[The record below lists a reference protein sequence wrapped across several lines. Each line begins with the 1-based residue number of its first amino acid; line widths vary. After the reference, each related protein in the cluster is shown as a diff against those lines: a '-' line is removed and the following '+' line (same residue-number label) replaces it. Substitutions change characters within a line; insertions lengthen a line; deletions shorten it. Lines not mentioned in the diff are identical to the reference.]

1 MIVLAT
7 AAGVALNLFHINV
20 ISALFY
26 TAVINGVVAPPLMI
40 LMALLGSD
48 EKVMEKRVSGRVSF
62 TLVWIATICM
72 TIAALLLIV
81 TLVPHGPLS

>member
-1 MIVLAT
+1 VIVLAT
-7 AAGVALNLFHINV
+7 AAGVALNLFHVNV

-26 TAVINGVVAPPLMI
+26 TAVINGVVAPPFMI
-40 LMALLGSD
+40 LIALLGSD
-48 EKVMEKRVSGRVSF
+48 EKVMQKRASGRVSV
-62 TLVWIATICM
+62 TLVWIATSCM